1 MTDKYLHGVP
11 ENSRAAKST
20 SPFLHPQQ
28 VEATIKT
35 VQQLNDVAQSRQQ
48 TLAEMALA
56 WNLRE
61 PEIAS
66 VIIGASRPEQL
77 VDNVKALD
85 NLTFSDE
92 ELAKIDDI
100 LSQQPLVDWKAH

>member
-1 MTDKYLHGVP
+1 M
-11 ENSRAAKST
+11 
-20 SPFLHPQQ
+20 
-28 VEATIKT
+28 
-35 VQQLNDVAQSRQQ
+35 QQLNEVAQQRGQ
-48 TLAEMALA
+48 TLAEMSLA

-66 VIIGASRPEQL
+66 VIIGASRPQQL

-85 NLTFSDE
+85 NLSFSDE

-100 LSQQPLVDWKAH
+100 LDQQPAIDWKKD